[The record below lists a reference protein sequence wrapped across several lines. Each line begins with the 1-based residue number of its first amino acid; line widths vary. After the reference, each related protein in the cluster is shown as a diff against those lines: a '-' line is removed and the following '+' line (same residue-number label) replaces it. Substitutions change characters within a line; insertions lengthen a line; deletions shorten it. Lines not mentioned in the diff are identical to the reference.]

1 MKVLLTGSTGYIGRR
16 LKHKLLEDKD
26 IELKLFVR
34 NKNSLSSEVLRD
46 IEVIEGDTFDKDKL
60 RLALKDVDIA
70 YYMIHSLNN
79 KNYKDLD
86 KISAQ
91 NFIEIAEECGVKR
104 VIYLGGLGVK
114 NDLTS
119 EHLLSRIETG
129 EVLSSSSLVQ
139 TIWIRAGVIIGS
151 GSTSFEIIRN
161 LTEKLPIMTT
171 PKWVYTKAQPIA
183 VENVL
188 DYLYDS
194 IRLEIKENVIV
205 DIGSEELSY
214 RDMMIKTGKVLGL
227 KRILIPVPFLTI
239 SLSSHWLNLFTPV
252 PFIVAK
258 ALIEGLKSEVTI
270 QNNNAKK
277 LFPNIK
283 PITFEQSVNTAIDE
297 IKNNQVVSRWSDNWG
312 VNWDKDHGL
321 EISDAIFVDRKVLNI
336 EDIKDEEVYKSFS
349 SIGGRNGWF
358 AFDFL
363 WEIRGFIDKV
373 IGGVGLQRGRR
384 VENELRVGDSLDFWK
399 VEDIKENERV
409 LLLAQMKIPGTGW
422 LEFRIENNTLIQS
435 AYFYPKGLLGRLY
448 WYSLIPLHYFV
459 FNNMIKSIVKRAK
472 EYSLYKEETNDK
484 GVT

>member
-16 LKHKLLEDKD
+16 LKHKILEDKN
-26 IELKLFVR
+26 IELRLYVR
-34 NKNSLSSEVLRD
+34 NKKSLSPEVLRD
-46 IEVIEGDTFDKDKL
+46 IDVVEGDTFDKDKL
-60 RLALKDVDIA
+60 RVALKGVDTA
-70 YYMIHSLNN
+70 YYLIHSLNK

-91 NFIEIAEECGVKR
+91 NFIDIAQECGVKR

-129 EVLSSSSLVQ
+129 EVLSSSSTVQ

-161 LTEKLPIMTT
+161 LTEKLPVMTT

-194 IRLEIKENVIV
+194 ITLETKENIIV

-214 RDMMIKTGKVLGL
+214 RDMMKKTGEVLGL
-227 KRILIPVPFLTI
+227 TRVLIPVPFLTI
-239 SLSSHWLNLFTPV
+239 SLSSYWLNLFTPV

-270 QNNNAKK
+270 QNDNAKK
-277 LFPNIK
+277 YFPNIK
-283 PITFEQSVNTAIDE
+283 PISFKQSVNKAIDE

-312 VNWDKDHGL
+312 VNWDKEHDRQ
-321 EISDAIFVDRKVLNI
+321 ISDAIFVDKKTYDITGLNAQ
-336 EDIKDEEVYKSFS
+336 DVYKTFT
-349 SIGGRNGWF
+349 SIGGKNGWF
-358 AFDFL
+358 TYDFL
-363 WEIRGFIDKV
+363 WEIRGLMDKI

-384 VENELRVGDSLDFWK
+384 AQNELRVGDSLDFWK
-399 VEDIKENERV
+399 VVDIKENERL
-409 LLLAQMKIPGTGW
+409 LLLAQMKVPGAAW
-422 LEFRIENNTLIQS
+422 LEFKIENNTLIQS
-435 AYFYPKGLLGRLY
+435 AYFYPKGVWGRLY
-448 WYSLIPLHYFV
+448 WYSMIPLHYFV
-459 FNNMIKSIVKRAK
+459 FNDMIKSIIKRAK
-472 EYSLYKEETNDK
+472 
-484 GVT
+484 

>member
-1 MKVLLTGSTGYIGRR
+1 MKILLTGSTGYIGRR
-16 LKHKLLEDKD
+16 LKHKILEDKNSD
-26 IELKLFVR
+26 LRLYVR
-34 NKNSLSSEVLRD
+34 NKKSVSPEVLQNID
-46 IEVIEGDTFDKDKL
+46 VVEGDTFDKDKL
-60 RLALKDVDIA
+60 RIALKDVDIA
-70 YYMIHSLNN
+70 YYLIHSLNK

-91 NFIEIAEECGVKR
+91 NFIDIAEECGVQR

-114 NDLTS
+114 NDMTS

-129 EVLSSSSLVQ
+129 EVLSSSSTVQ

-194 IRLEIKENVIV
+194 INLDIKENIIV
-205 DIGSEELSY
+205 DIGSEQLSY
-214 RDMMIKTGKVLGL
+214 RDMMIKTGEVLGL
-227 KRILIPVPFLTI
+227 KRVLIPVPFLTI
-239 SLSSHWLNLFTPV
+239 SLSSYWLNLFTPV

-277 LFPNIK
+277 YFSHIK
-283 PITFEQSVNTAIDE
+283 PISFNESVKKAIDE

-312 VNWDKDHGL
+312 VNWDKEHDRQ
-321 EISDAIFVDRKVLNI
+321 ISDAIFVDKKIHSI
-336 EDIKDEEVYKSFS
+336 EGLKAQDVFDSFT
-349 SIGGRNGWF
+349 SIGGKNGWF

-363 WEIRGFIDKV
+363 WEIRGLIDKM

-384 VENELRVGDSLDFWK
+384 VEHELRVGDSLDFWK
-399 VEDIKENERV
+399 VIDIKKDERL
-409 LLLAQMKIPGTGW
+409 LLLAQMKVPGTAW
-422 LEFRIENNTLIQS
+422 LEFKIENNTLIQS
-435 AYFYPKGLLGRLY
+435 AYFYPKGVWGRLY
-448 WYSLIPLHYFV
+448 WYSMIPLHYFV
-459 FNNMIKSIVKRAK
+459 FKDMIKSIVKRVK
-472 EYSLYKEETNDK
+472 DK
-484 GVT
+484 K